1 MKPDCIPT
9 IVPSQQGPVY
19 SVLGEQVTFKVTG
32 EETAGAYAL
41 VEEISPPGGGP
52 PLHVH
57 SREDEAFY
65 ILEGE
70 YEFQIGDQVIRA
82 KPGDFLYAPK
92 HLQHTFKNVSDTHS
106 KMVISLIP
114 AGFEGFFRETGELAQ
129 SGPPEIPV
137 VIELGRKYGLEFV

>member
-1 MKPDCIPT
+1 MVIPVVRPT
-9 IVPSQQGPVY
+9 GEGSIY
-19 SVLGEQVTFKVTG
+19 EVLGEQVTLKVTG

-70 YEFQIGDQVIRA
+70 YEFRIGDQVIRA

-92 HLQHTFKNVSDTHS
+92 HLQHTFRNVSDSNS

-114 AGFEGFFRETGELAQ
+114 AGFEGFFRETGELTQ

-137 VIELGRKYGLEFV
+137 VIELGKKYGLEFV